1 MKHVPR
7 IYSRFSLFKSAK
19 VKLSDDDAHH
29 LINVMRVKD
38 QQKVKLFNAQ
48 YGEWNATMQLNKSE
62 VTCIC
67 KEQIRPPRDEPGFT
81 LIFPIIS
88 PQKMHIILEK
98 STELGVESLMPIIT
112 QYTQNQSFNEEK
124 AYRIVIDAAEQCG
137 RLSIPRIEKPVRL
150 NELLSNW
157 DHNIT
162 IMVGD
167 LTGEC
172 SGIDKSC
179 SCFLIGP
186 EGGFSDSERQL
197 FSSSGFVHVTRLCSN
212 ILRAE
217 TAALAFGANWAANH
231 ICD

>member
-7 IYSRFSLFKSAK
+7 IYSRFSLFKSTK
-19 VKLSDDDAHH
+19 IELSNDDAYH
-29 LINVMRVKD
+29 LISVMRIRD
-38 QQKVKLFNAQ
+38 QQKVRLFNDQ
-48 YGEWNATMQLNKSE
+48 YGEWNATTHLGKSD
-62 VTCIC
+62 VIC
-67 KEQIRPPRDEPGFT
+67 VCEEQIKPPRREPGFT
-81 LIFPIIS
+81 LIVPIIS

-98 STELGVESLMPIIT
+98 STELGVENLIPIVT

-124 AYRIVIDAAEQCG
+124 AHRIVVNAAEQCG
-137 RLSIPRIEKPVRL
+137 RLSIPKIEKPVRL

-157 DHNIT
+157 DHNTIIT
-162 IMVGD
+162 VGD

-186 EGGFSDSERQL
+186 EGGFSDSERLL
-197 FSSSGFVHVTRLCSN
+197 FSSNEFVYVTRLCNN

-217 TAALAFGANWAANH
+217 TAALAFGANWAASH